1 MIYILYRKTN
11 YSDGDGGANSTNRLY
26 ATSDLMTI
34 FTQENYDKLL
44 EYQRDYCDQDEYDN
58 ESDSG
63 HYFFYFILSVKL
75 DTLDILSKNDG
86 RCFNDPKNCANGVFE
101 GTLSEF
107 KIVVDTQTIVKSKNK
122 YRDPWPISSELAAFL
137 EESDN
142 VDLTLKQLTQKIRK
156 FIDVQGLWVKK
167 SHSDVLDQT
176 HPKVI
181 RLKEILN
188 IPEDSNRDITRLVI
202 TNCISQYFLKN
213 TLP

>member
-58 ESDSG
+58 ES
-63 HYFFYFILSVKL
+63 
-75 DTLDILSKNDG
+75 DILSKNDG